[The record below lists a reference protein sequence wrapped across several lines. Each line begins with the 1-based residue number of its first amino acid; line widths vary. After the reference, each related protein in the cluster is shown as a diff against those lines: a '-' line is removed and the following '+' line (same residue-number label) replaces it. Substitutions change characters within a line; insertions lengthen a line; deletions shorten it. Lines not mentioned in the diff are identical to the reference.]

1 MRGAG
6 RNRVRLSDL
15 LLILVA
21 GFAVVGP
28 ISVPLHGQAA
38 APASVS
44 TPPKASQPAVTVP
57 DTEWRTYGG
66 DLRSTRYIPLD
77 QINRGNFSKLEV
89 AWRLKTDAFGPRPE
103 FNFQSTP
110 LVVGGVLYTTAGSR
124 RAVVALDAET
134 GEL

>member
-38 APASVS
+38 AQCVAIEDSRWGLDSARAAGLRTV
-44 TPPKASQPAVTVP
+44 AVT
-57 DTEWRTYGG
+57 TTYRTGLVA
-66 DLRSTRYIPLD
+66 DVTIASLEAMDLD
-77 QINRGNFSKLEV
+77 QL
-89 AWRLKTDAFGPRPE
+89 ARLCSE
-103 FNFQSTP
+103 
-110 LVVGGVLYTTAGSR
+110 
-124 RAVVALDAET
+124 
-134 GEL
+134 